1 MNSSFS
7 ESISLSEFSVK
18 SKANIELIQEDEQ
31 PKDYPLRCPI
41 CFRIPRIYGNFEKN
55 YFYTLC
61 DNQHKNEYDS
71 FDSFLKHQTKKMKF
85 HYVMSAKIQ

>member
-1 MNSSFS
+1 MNCSFS
-7 ESISLSEFSVK
+7 ESVSLSEFSTK
-18 SKANIELIQEDEQ
+18 DKINIELIQEDEK

-41 CFRIPRIYGNFEKN
+41 CFRIPRFYGDFEKN

-71 FDSFLKHQTKKMKF
+71 FDSFFKESSLQNIF
-85 HYVMSAKIQ
+85 